1 MANSIKVI
9 GIGPGSPDYLLPAAV
24 TAVAQCQVLVGS
36 PRALALFDLQ
46 DKDIHPLNGNLE
58 AALQFLRNRDGSK
71 TVGVLVSGDPGF
83 YSLLSYLR
91 RNLEEELEV
100 IPGISSLQVAFA
112 RLGLPWQ
119 DACLLSLHGRSLAT
133 LIPYL
138 EERKPLGLL
147 VDSRMKAGE
156 LAELI
161 GSYGSFQVHIC
172 RNLTYPEETIRT
184 MTPGELTRET
194 NLGNAVVVIIPDDRA

>member
-1 MANSIKVI
+1 MANLIKVI
-9 GIGPGSPDYLLPAAV
+9 GIGPGSPDYLLPAAAK
-24 TAVAQCQVLVGS
+24 AVAQCQVLVGS
-36 PRALALFDLQ
+36 PRALALFNTQ
-46 DKDIHPLNGNLE
+46 DKEVYPLGGNLE
-58 AALQFLRNRDGSK
+58 GTLRYLKNRDRSK

-91 RNLEEELEV
+91 RNLREELEV

-119 DACLLSLHGRSLAT
+119 DACLLSLHGRPLST
-133 LIPYL
+133 LLPYL

-156 LAELI
+156 LTELLRP
-161 GSYGSFQVHIC
+161 YGSFQVYIC
-172 RNLTYPEETIRT
+172 RNLTYPEEQIYAL
-184 MTPGELTRET
+184 TPEQLAAEKD
-194 NLGNAVVVIIPDDRA
+194 LGNAVVVMIPYDA

>member
-1 MANSIKVI
+1 MANPIKVI

-36 PRALALFDLQ
+36 PRAMALFDIQ
-46 DKDIHPLNGNLE
+46 DKEIHSLNGNLE
-58 AALQFLRNRDGSK
+58 AALQFLRNRDRSK

-100 IPGISSLQVAFA
+100 IPGLSSLQVAFA

-119 DACLLSLHGRSLAT
+119 DACLLSLHGRPLAT
-133 LIPYL
+133 LLPYL
-138 EERKPLGLL
+138 EERKPMGLL
-147 VDSRMKAGE
+147 IDSRMKAGE
-156 LAELI
+156 LAKLM
-161 GSYGSFQVHIC
+161 GAYGSFRVHIC

-184 MTPGELTRET
+184 LTPEQLAEES
-194 NLGNAVVVIIPDDRA
+194 NLGNAVVVIIPDD